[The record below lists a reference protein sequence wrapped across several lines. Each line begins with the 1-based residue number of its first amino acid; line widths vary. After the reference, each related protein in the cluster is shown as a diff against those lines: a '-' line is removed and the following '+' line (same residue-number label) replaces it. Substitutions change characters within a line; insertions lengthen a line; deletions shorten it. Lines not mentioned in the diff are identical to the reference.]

1 MRDASASDSTEM
13 ILTCPE
19 CSTSYFVEDAQIGD
33 GRTVR
38 CASCGASWRASK
50 TADLELTVSPD
61 EGAVAS
67 ARRAEPED
75 AALFETSISELPAE
89 ALPKA
94 FRAKA
99 QIEKRVHEAVTQ
111 GAVWAGLGA
120 AVALLLGGAAVFR
133 VDVVRIWP
141 RAASAYA
148 AVGLSVNSIGLTIE
162 DVHAQP
168 SLQDGKPAL
177 AVSGVLRN
185 IRSKPVLAPP
195 LRIALLDKHGKR
207 LTVRTA
213 APGDPLIPGGQTRSF
228 AISLVNPPSS
238 ASDLEVT
245 FQTGATARA
254 APRVVHAPAPQLR
267 PVSGAPEPPTAPA
280 ASALAGSI
288 QPAASVVDA
297 EPLPQNSP
305 YALKSPG

>member
-1 MRDASASDSTEM
+1 M
-13 ILTCPE
+13 
-19 CSTSYFVEDAQIGD
+19 
-33 GRTVR
+33 
-38 CASCGASWRASK
+38 SWRASK

-61 EGAVAS
+61 EGATAS
-67 ARRAEPED
+67 APRAD
-75 AALFETSISELPAE
+75 AASEDDGLYQTPISELPAE

-120 AVALLLGGAAVFR
+120 AVALLLGGATVFR

-168 SLQDGKPAL
+168 SLQDGKQAL
-177 AVSGVLRN
+177 VVSGVLRN
-185 IRSKPVLAPP
+185 IRSEPVLAPP

-207 LTVRTA
+207 LVTRA
-213 APGDPLIPGGQTRSF
+213 ASPGDPLIPGGQTRSF
-228 AISLVNPPSS
+228 AISLVSPPSS

-245 FQTGATARA
+245 FQTGAHA
-254 APRVVHAPAPQLR
+254 APAPKVVHAPALELR
-267 PVSGAPEPPTAPA
+267 PVSAAPEPPTATP
-280 ASALAGSI
+280 ALAGAI
-288 QPAASVVDA
+288 QPAPSVAEA

-305 YALKSPG
+305 YALKSPS

>member
-1 MRDASASDSTEM
+1 M
-13 ILTCPE
+13 
-19 CSTSYFVEDAQIGD
+19 
-33 GRTVR
+33 
-38 CASCGASWRASK
+38 
-50 TADLELTVSPD
+50 SPD

-67 ARRAEPED
+67 APRAEPED
-75 AALFETSISELPAE
+75 EASFETPISELPAE
-89 ALPKA
+89 ALPRA

-99 QIEKRVHEAVTQ
+99 VIEQRVREAMAQ

-120 AVALLLGGAAVFR
+120 VVALLLGGAAVFR

-177 AVSGVLRN
+177 VVSGVLRN

-207 LTVRTA
+207 LTVRAA
-213 APGDPLIPGGQTRSF
+213 APGDPLIPAGQTRSF
-228 AISLVNPPSS
+228 AVSLVDPPSS

-245 FQTGATARA
+245 FQTGAHA
-254 APRVVHAPAPQLR
+254 APAPKAVHAPAPELR
-267 PVSGAPEPPTAPA
+267 PVSAAPEPPTEPA
-280 ASALAGSI
+280 APALAGSP
-288 QPAASVVDA
+288 QPAAPVAEA
-297 EPLPQNSP
+297 EPLPSNSP
-305 YALKSPG
+305 YALKSPS